1 VSIPPILII
10 GKPGSGKSASLRN
23 LDPKSTFLI
32 NVIGKSLPFKS
43 YKKDYK
49 PLTSWDDKIGNRYA
63 SDKIDSILKCIA
75 VVNKSRLDIKTIVI
89 DDWQYLLSHEFMR
102 RAKERS
108 FDKYNDMAVNGWQ
121 SVMALKSLRPDLLS
135 VVMAHS
141 ELDNLGFARLKTV
154 GKLLSEKMD
163 FEGEFEMCLHSRVED
178 GEYLFQTQQ
187 DSEYMARTPMQ
198 MFDDLLIPND
208 LKIVIDAVK
217 DYFYDEEE
225 E

>member
-1 VSIPPILII
+1 MIPPILII
-10 GKPGSGKSASLRN
+10 GKPGSGKSSSLRN

-49 PLTSWDDKIGNRYA
+49 PLTSWSDKEGNRYA
-63 SDKIDSILKCIA
+63 SDKIENILKCID
-75 VVNKSRLDIKTIVI
+75 VVNRNRSEIKTLII
-89 DDWQYLLSHEFMR
+89 DDWQYILSHEFMR

-108 FDKYNDMAVNGWQ
+108 FDKFNDMASNGWQ
-121 SVMALKSLRPDLLS
+121 SIMALKSLRDDLIP
-135 VVMAHS
+135 VVIGHS
-141 ELDNLGFARLKTV
+141 ELDSCGFARLKTV

-178 GEYLFQTQQ
+178 GAYLFQTQQ
-187 DSEYMARTPMQ
+187 DCEYMARTPME

-208 LKIVIDAVK
+208 LSLVVNAVK
-217 DYFYDEEE
+217 SYFYEEN
-225 E
+225 

>member
-1 VSIPPILII
+1 MIPPILII
-10 GKPGSGKSASLRN
+10 GKPGAGKSSSLRN

-49 PLTSWDDKIGNRYA
+49 ALTGWNDKSGNRYA
-63 SDKIDSILKCIA
+63 SDKIENILKCID
-75 VVNKSRLDIKTIVI
+75 VVNKNRPEIKTLVI
-89 DDWQYLLSHEFMR
+89 DDWQYILSHEFMR

-108 FDKYNDMAVNGWQ
+108 FDKYNDMATNGWQ
-121 SVMALKSLRPDLLS
+121 SVMALKVLRPDLIS

-141 ELDNLGFARLKTV
+141 ELDQTGFARLKTV

-163 FEGEFEMCLHSRVED
+163 FEGEFEMCLHARVED

-187 DSEYMARTPMQ
+187 DGEYMARTPME
-198 MFDDLLIPND
+198 MFNELLIPND
-208 LKIVIDAVK
+208 LLTVINEVK
-217 DYFYDEEE
+217 SYFYDEE
-225 E
+225 